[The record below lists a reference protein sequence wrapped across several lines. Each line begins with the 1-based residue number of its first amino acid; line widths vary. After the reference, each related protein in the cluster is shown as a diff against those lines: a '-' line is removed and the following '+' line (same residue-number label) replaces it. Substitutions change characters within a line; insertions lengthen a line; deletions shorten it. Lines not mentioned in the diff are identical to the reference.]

1 MRQKYILALFLF
13 LFLIIFS
20 WCLQNTQNEEI
31 AQVKEVYNSDIQNQ
45 NFVIEEIKEEKEKYS
60 IEVYYPRTNYE
71 NLNNAITDN
80 VKGTIDLFKKEVES
94 LSDIS
99 LSAKLTLNINY
110 TIYEYLDYISV
121 AIDNVWYLGGAH
133 PNERINT
140 IVYNKKE
147 EKLFTIDD
155 LISKNKTFLK
165 DISVYSYNSLKDN
178 EKIKKY
184 STDEMLRN
192 GTEPLKDNFKNFVL
206 TDTGLLIIF
215 NKYDIAPYVAGN
227 FEIRVPYTDMN
238 IEL

>member
-147 EKLFTIDD
+147 EKLFTIND

-165 DISVYSYNSLKDN
+165 DISEYSYNSPQLSSYHIPPK
-178 EKIKKY
+178 
-184 STDEMLRN
+184 L
-192 GTEPLKDNFKNFVL
+192 
-206 TDTGLLIIF
+206 
-215 NKYDIAPYVAGN
+215 
-227 FEIRVPYTDMN
+227 
-238 IEL
+238 

>member
-20 WCLQNTQNEEI
+20 WCLQNTKNEEI
-31 AQVKEVYNSDIQNQ
+31 AQVKEVYNTDIQNQ

-71 NLNNAITDN
+71 NLNNAIIDN

-155 LISKNKTFLK
+155 LISKNKIFLK
-165 DISVYSYNSLKDN
+165 DISEYSYNSLKDN

-184 STDEMLRN
+184 GTDEMLRN
-192 GTEPLKDNFKNFVL
+192 GTEPLKENFKNFVL
-206 TDTGLLIIF
+206 TDTGVLIIF
-215 NKYDIAPYVAGN
+215 NTYDIAPYVAGR
-227 FEIRVPYTDMN
+227 FEIRVPYTDLN

>member
-165 DISVYSYNSLKDN
+165 DIAKYSYNILKDN

-192 GTEPLKDNFKNFVL
+192 GTEPLKDNFENFVL
-206 TDTGLLIIF
+206 TDTGVLIIF

-227 FEIRVPYTDMN
+227 FEVRVPYTDMN
-238 IEL
+238 LEL